1 MLRGTARRRQPEN
14 LTPPAIRSANLRAAG
29 RAEVGE
35 FLLSEMETNSAI
47 FRVPTLH
54 GYTPSRYSSVAHQS
68 SVARCSSVGRCSS
81 VQSRSSSSPVVDS
94 HQSSVSRCSSVALLR
109 PRCTSVVA
117 APPSSLILHR
127 RCSSV
132 RSRSSWSPT
141 HRSSRH
147 IGSACNYST
156 EMDGST
162 GPVDKASKET
172 PTIRS
177 TGDSSEVKRGAARR
191 KVRPRSRAWT
201 HFDQIFDEKKVV
213 VGAQC
218 KHCKKQY
225 ACHTKRNVVR
235 RSVLLRRSMLLRP
248 VKELVITGCRLA
260 PVVRLSLLLRRAPPS
275 SLHLR
280 RRCSSVLIDPPSSL
294 LLRPVKELVVTDS
307 PVVQAH
313 RLSL

>member
-1 MLRGTARRRQPEN
+1 MDESTNPVDKSSKETPTIPSTGDSSEVKRDAARCKVRP
-14 LTPPAIRSANLRAAG
+14 RSRAWSHFDQILDAKK
-29 RAEVGE
+29 VV
-35 FLLSEMETNSAI
+35 I

-147 IGSACNYST
+147 TDSACNFT
-156 EMDGST
+156 
-162 GPVDKASKET
+162 
-172 PTIRS
+172 
-177 TGDSSEVKRGAARR
+177 
-191 KVRPRSRAWT
+191 
-201 HFDQIFDEKKVV
+201 
-213 VGAQC
+213 C
-218 KHCKKQY
+218 
-225 ACHTKRNVVR
+225 
-235 RSVLLRRSMLLRP
+235 
-248 VKELVITGCRLA
+248 
-260 PVVRLSLLLRRAPPS
+260 
-275 SLHLR
+275 
-280 RRCSSVLIDPPSSL
+280 
-294 LLRPVKELVVTDS
+294 
-307 PVVQAH
+307 
-313 RLSL
+313 